1 MENLLSN
8 FKFVPDGTAT
18 LEEALSAF
26 IKQEISFGRIKGGD
40 KFPTISEIGKV
51 TGLSF
56 GKARV
61 IVNKL
66 AREGYVR
73 SRPHIGTIVIP
84 RGKRA
89 LRGRVLFVLPGEDL
103 CRYHPAQVMNVLSSR
118 LTAAGYAFSVA
129 TFSLDAG
136 EGLAFLKSDIVRETD
151 LVIAARATPKVQK
164 CLAEAGVNHIF
175 AYGDRPKDSARPWIR
190 VSPEKAISQF
200 ADHCARAG
208 VKRVMQVRFEGN
220 ETLDAQPALAKRGI
234 DSFWMTI
241 SRGGNG
247 RGRFDGVVFSSYE
260 AFEALPRIR
269 IPDLMLIWNSFVTQG
284 AVTAFLARG
293 IRMPED
299 VRVVTL
305 SNTGVGPV
313 YTKPFTRFEVNPIEA
328 GETVADFALAVLAKG
343 RIPSPPQISP
353 HYIYGATF
361 PF

>member
-1 MENLLSN
+1 MENWLSN
-8 FKFVPDGTAT
+8 FKFTPDGTAT
-18 LEEALSAF
+18 LEEALCAF

-73 SRPHIGTIVIP
+73 SRPHIGTVVIS

-89 LRGRVLFVLPGEDL
+89 LRGRVLFILPGDDI
-103 CRYHPAQVMNVLSSR
+103 CRYHPAQAINVLSR
-118 LTAAGYAFSVA
+118 RMTAAGYAFSVA
-129 TFSLDAG
+129 TFDAG
-136 EGLAFLKSDIVRETD
+136 EDLAFLKSDIVRETD

-175 AYGDRPKDSARPWIR
+175 AYGDKPKDNARPWVR
-190 VSPEKAISQF
+190 FSPETAISQF

-241 SRGGNG
+241 SRGGKG

-260 AFEALPRIR
+260 AFEAMPRIR
-269 IPDLMLIWNSFVTQG
+269 IPDLVLFWNSFVTQG
-284 AVTAFLARG
+284 AVTAFLDRG
-293 IRMPED
+293 IRLPED
-299 VRVVTL
+299 VKVVTL

-313 YTKPFTRFEVNPIEA
+313 YTKPFTRFEVDPIEA
-328 GETVADFALAVLAKG
+328 WEKVADFALAVLAKG

>member
-1 MENLLSN
+1 MLSN
-8 FKFVPDGTAT
+8 FKFAPDGTAT
-18 LEEALSAF
+18 LEEALCAF
-26 IKQEISFGRIKGGD
+26 IKQEILFGRIKGGD
-40 KFPTISEIGKV
+40 KFPTISEIGKM

-61 IVNKL
+61 VVNKL

-73 SRPHIGTIVIP
+73 SRPHIGTVVIS

-89 LRGRVLFVLPGEDL
+89 LRGRVLFVLPGDDI
-103 CRYHPAQVMNVLSSR
+103 CRYHPARAMNVLSR
-118 LTAAGYAFSVA
+118 RMTAAGYAFSVA

-136 EGLAFLKSDIVRETD
+136 EDLAFLKSDIVRETD
-151 LVIAARATPKVQK
+151 LVIAVRATPKVQK

-175 AYGDRPKDSARPWIR
+175 AYGDKPKDSARPWVR
-190 VSPEKAISQF
+190 FSPETAISQF

-220 ETLDAQPALAKRGI
+220 ETLDAQSALAKRGI
-234 DSFWMTI
+234 DSFWMTV
-241 SRGGNG
+241 SRGGGG

-260 AFEALPRIR
+260 AFEAMPRIR
-269 IPDLMLIWNSFVTQG
+269 IPELVLFWNMFVTQG
-284 AVTAFLARG
+284 AVTAFLDRG
-293 IRMPED
+293 IRLPED
-299 VRVVTL
+299 VKVVTL
-305 SNTGVGPV
+305 SNTGAGPV
-313 YTKPFTRFEVNPIEA
+313 YTKPFTRFEVDPMDA
-328 GETVADFALAVLAKG
+328 GEKLADFALAVLAKG